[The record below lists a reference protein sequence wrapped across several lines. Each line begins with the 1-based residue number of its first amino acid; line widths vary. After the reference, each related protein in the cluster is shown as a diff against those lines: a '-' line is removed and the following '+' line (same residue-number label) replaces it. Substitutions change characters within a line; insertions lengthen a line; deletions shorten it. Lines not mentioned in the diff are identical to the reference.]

1 MPVLSAG
8 AAMRRRDFVR
18 MVVGAAATW
27 PLEAHAQ
34 QRERMRRVAVLE
46 PIARNTP
53 SAQARYTA
61 FLQAFEQLG
70 WTDGR
75 NVQIVA
81 RWSGGNAAETR
92 KHAEELVAF
101 APDVILA
108 GGGTGAE
115 VMLKAT
121 RTIPIVFAIVPDP
134 VGAGFV
140 ERLSRPGGNATGFVM
155 FEYNL
160 CGKWLEL
167 FKEIAPGVEHAAVLR
182 DPGFAHGIGQF
193 AVIQA
198 AAPSV
203 GIEVSPID
211 LREPNQIER
220 AIASFAQSPNGGLIV
235 AASGVGATNINLII
249 GTAARYRLPAVYI
262 QRAFVTAGGLIS
274 YGPNFDDQYRRAAGY
289 VDRILRGEK
298 PADLPVQAP
307 SKYELAINLK
317 TAKALGLTVPS
328 SLLARADEIIE

>member
-1 MPVLSAG
+1 
-8 AAMRRRDFVR
+8 MRRRDFIR
-18 MVVGAAATW
+18 MAGSAAATW
-27 PLEAHAQ
+27 PFAARAQ
-34 QRERMRRVAVLE
+34 PRERRRRVVILE
-46 PIARNTP
+46 PIEKDTP
-53 SAQARYTA
+53 SAQSRFAA
-61 FLQAFEQLG
+61 FLQAFDQLG

-75 NVQIVA
+75 NVEIVA
-81 RWSGGNAAETR
+81 RWSGKSVELR
-92 KHAEELVAF
+92 KYGEELVAL
-101 APDVILA
+101 APDIILA
-108 GGGTGAE
+108 GGGSGAE

-121 RTIPIVFAIVPDP
+121 RTIPIVFAVVPDP
-134 VGAGFV
+134 VGAGIV

-167 FKEIAPGVEHAAVLR
+167 LKEIAPNVKHAAVLR

-198 AAPSV
+198 VAPSV

-220 AIASFAQSPNGGLIV
+220 AIANFSQSPNGGLIV
-235 AASGVGATNINLII
+235 AASGLGATNINLII
-249 GTAARYRLPAVYI
+249 ATAARYKLPAVYI
-262 QRAFVTAGGLIS
+262 QRAFVAAGGLIS
-274 YGPNFDDQYRRAAGY
+274 YGPNFDNQYRSAAAY

-307 SKYELAINLK
+307 SKYELIINLK

-328 SLLARADEIIE
+328 SLL

>member
-1 MPVLSAG
+1 
-8 AAMRRRDFVR
+8 MRRRDFIR
-18 MVVGAAATW
+18 MVGSAAATW
-27 PLEAHAQ
+27 PFVAHAQ
-34 QRERMRRVAVLE
+34 QRERLRRVAVLE

-53 SAQARYTA
+53 SAQARYAA

-81 RWSGGNAAETR
+81 RWSGGDHAETR
-92 KHAEELVAF
+92 KYAEELVAL

-167 FKEIAPGVEHAAVLR
+167 LKEIAPSVKHAAVLR

-203 GIEVSPID
+203 GIEVNPID

-249 GTAARYRLPAVYI
+249 ATAARYKLPAVYI
-262 QRAFVTAGGLIS
+262 QRAFVAAGGLIS
-274 YGPNFDDQYRRAAGY
+274 YGPNFDDQYRRAATY

-317 TAKALGLTVPS
+317 TAKALGLTIAP
-328 SLLARADEIIE
+328 SLLARADEVIE

>member
-1 MPVLSAG
+1 
-8 AAMRRRDFVR
+8 MRRRDFIV
-18 MVVGAAATW
+18 MAGSAAATW
-27 PLEAHAQ
+27 PFAARAQ
-34 QRERMRRVAVLE
+34 QGERLRRVAVLE
-46 PIARNTP
+46 PIEKDTP
-53 SAQARYTA
+53 SAQARHTA
-61 FLQAFEQLG
+61 FLQAFERLG

-81 RWSGGNAAETR
+81 RWSGNNVKLR
-92 KHAEELVAF
+92 KFAEELVAL

-108 GGGTGAE
+108 GGGTGVE

-121 RTIPIVFAIVPDP
+121 RIIPIVFTIVPDP

-167 FKEIAPGVEHAAVLR
+167 FKEIAPNVRHAAVLR

-193 AVIQA
+193 AVMQA
-198 AAPSV
+198 VAPSV

-211 LREPNQIER
+211 LREPNQIEP
-220 AIASFAQSPNGGLIV
+220 AIASFAQSPSVGLIV
-235 AASGVGATNINLII
+235 AASGIGATNINLII
-249 GTAARYRLPAVYI
+249 ATAARHKLPAVYI
-262 QRAFVTAGGLIS
+262 QRAFVAAGGLIS
-274 YGPNFDDQYRRAAGY
+274 YGPNFDDQYRGAAAY

-298 PADLPVQAP
+298 PADLPVQIP
-307 SKYELAINLK
+307 SKYELIINLK
-317 TAKALGLTVPS
+317 TAKALGLAVPT